1 MKSDV
6 WQISKPT
13 GGKKY
18 AVDEALDIIGKLHE
32 IGRNRRITPYSSSSS
47 PGIGPFQRFVF
58 FACALCVMHTV
69 GETLCFSYILPPAKC
84 DLELDTMRI
93 GIITSVTSIGIIST
107 SHVSGFLTD
116 TVGRKK
122 TVFLSISLSATCSA
136 IAALIP
142 NFWAMVVFR
151 LLSGMSMAAASS
163 GAFVYMSEFFPARSR
178 GSTIMYC
185 CSASA
190 LATTVMP
197 IIGMFIQWNEWEI
210 PLSDSYTI
218 YGWRLQLLVH
228 LIPGLLSLV
237 FLRQL
242 PESPKFLFTVNRA
255 EESLEVLH
263 AMYARN
269 SGLPAHQ
276 CPIQEL
282 SASDLQVTSDSKKT
296 L

>member
-1 MKSDV
+1 MKGNV

-13 GGKKY
+13 DGKKY
-18 AVDEALDIIGKLHE
+18 AVDEALDVIGKLYPNT
-32 IGRNRRITPYSSSSS
+32 IDGLFSNSYS
-47 PGIGPFQRFVF
+47 PGIGPFQRFVLL
-58 FACALCVMHTV
+58 ACSLCAMHTV
-69 GETLCFSYILPPAKC
+69 GEILCFSYILPPAKC

-136 IAALIP
+136 ICALIP

-151 LLSGMSMAAASS
+151 LLSGICMAAASS
-163 GAFVYMSEFFPARSR
+163 GAYVYMSEFFPARSR

-185 CSASA
+185 SSAGA

-210 PLSDSYTI
+210 PLTESYTI

-228 LIPGLLSLV
+228 LIPGLLALV
-237 FLRQL
+237 FLRRL
-242 PESPKFLFTVNRA
+242 PESPKYLFAVNKA

-263 AMYARN
+263 AMYEKN
-269 SGLPAHQ
+269 SGLPVHQ

-282 SASDLQVTSDSKKT
+282 SSSDLQVTSDSRKS